1 MLKFFVEQ
9 PEIQLSEASQ
19 FLRGETPFLIMEYK
33 GPLEARWLFGKP
45 EFTVLRKLRQ

>member
-19 FLRGETPFLIMEYK
+19 FLRGETTFLVLEYR
-33 GPLEARWLFGKP
+33 GPLEARWMFAKP
-45 EFTVLRKLRQ
+45 EFTVLRKPRQ